1 MKQNQPKQ
9 KYKKIIKNNQK
20 WNDVVLES
28 WRQWRVGWLVGWW
41 CTGGGNWQQEQD
53 GYTIVPSLVLW
64 WEPAVMVGRTQVQM
78 MPS

>member
-28 WRQWRVGWLVGWW
+28 WRQWRVGWLVG
-41 CTGGGNWQQEQD
+41 GALVVAIGNKSRMA
-53 GYTIVPSLVLW
+53 TP
-64 WEPAVMVGRTQVQM
+64 
-78 MPS
+78 